1 MRCPPRAG
9 ILRLERFRFLVINP
23 GLPAVSLRIAAV
35 IAADLAGMLLRRQ
48 ASIVQLPI

>member
-1 MRCPPRAG
+1 MQCPPRAG
-9 ILRLERFRFLVINP
+9 ILRLERFRFFVINP
-23 GLPAVSLRIAAV
+23 GLPADSLRTTAV